1 MLVSHHSEAN
11 KYSFSPENHYITRLG
26 GYKQRICKVLR
37 KTRRKRAGEE
47 WEGVVVGLCLQPPHG
62 RWAGADLQGRGSPG
76 TGRMARRGGE
86 KALEGFSFHL
96 TSNPFELH
104 VIIRE
109 RGISAFVQEG
119 YC

>member
-1 MLVSHHSEAN
+1 MSHHSEAS
-11 KYSFSPENHYITRLG
+11 KYPFSPENHYITRLG

-37 KTRRKRAGEE
+37 KARRKRAREE
-47 WEGVVVGLCLQPPHG
+47 CEGVVVGPRLQPPHG

-76 TGRMARRGGE
+76 TGRTASRGGE

-109 RGISAFVQEG
+109 RGTSAFVQEG